1 LSRKQYHFILEIES
15 SEELI
20 MRTQKGFSLIEI
32 MVVVVILGI
41 LAALVVPK
49 IISRPDEARIVK
61 AKQDVLAIQNALD
74 LYKLDN
80 GFYPTTDQGL
90 MALVEKPTSN
100 PTPHDWKSYLKSL
113 PKDPWG
119 RDYVYLN
126 PGQHGEIDIFTYG
139 SDGQPGGSGIN
150 SEIGNWNAN

>member
-1 LSRKQYHFILEIES
+1 MHQQR
-15 SEELI
+15 
-20 MRTQKGFSLIEI
+20 GFSLIEI

-49 IISRPDEARIVK
+49 IINRPDDARIVK

-80 GFYPTTDQGL
+80 GFYPTTEQGL
-90 MALVEKPTSN
+90 EALVVKPTSN
-100 PTPHDWKSYLKSL
+100 PIPNDWKASLKSL

-119 RDYVYLN
+119 RPYIYLN
-126 PGQHGEIDIFTYG
+126 PGQHGEIDVFTYG
-139 SDGQPGGSGIN
+139 ATGEAGGQGVN
-150 SEIGNWNAN
+150 AEIGNWNAGA

>member
-1 LSRKQYHFILEIES
+1 MHQQQR
-15 SEELI
+15 
-20 MRTQKGFSLIEI
+20 GFSLIEI

-49 IISRPDEARIVK
+49 IISRPEEARIVK
-61 AKQDVLAIQNALD
+61 ARQDVLAIQNALE

-90 MALVEKPTSN
+90 MALVEKPTSS
-100 PTPHDWKSYLKSL
+100 PAPSDWKTYLKTL

-119 RDYVYLN
+119 RDYNYLN

-139 SDGQPGGSGIN
+139 ATGQGGDAKN
-150 SEIGNWNAN
+150 AEIGNWNAGG

>member
-1 LSRKQYHFILEIES
+1 
-15 SEELI
+15 
-20 MRTQKGFSLIEI
+20 MNTQKGFSLIEI

-41 LAALVVPK
+41 LAAIVVPK

-80 GFYPTTDQGL
+80 GFYPSTDQGL

-100 PTPHDWKSYLKSL
+100 PIPHNWQVYLKSL

-119 RDYVYLN
+119 HDYLYLN
-126 PGQHGEIDIFTYG
+126 PGEHGDIDVYTLG
-139 SDGQPGGSGIN
+139 ADNQPQGTGVN
-150 SEIGNWNAN
+150 ADIGNWNDK